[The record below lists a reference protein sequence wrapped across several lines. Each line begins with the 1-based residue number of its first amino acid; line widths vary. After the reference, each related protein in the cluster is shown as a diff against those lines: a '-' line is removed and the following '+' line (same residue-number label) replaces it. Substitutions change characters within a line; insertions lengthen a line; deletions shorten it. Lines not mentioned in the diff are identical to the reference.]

1 MTILS
6 KIRRQRAKETVE
18 LLESLYGARL
28 WTPRFEPVDELIF
41 TVLSQNTSDLNTYR
55 SYERLTQKYPSW
67 EGVMNASTT
76 EIESAIKIG
85 GLSRVKAPRI
95 KNVLQEIF
103 SRNGELS
110 LDLLSLMPIQESLDW
125 LTSIPGVGRKTASC
139 VLLFSFGRAA
149 FPVDTHVLRV
159 SKKLGLI
166 DKNVSADK
174 SHKILEELIDESKYY
189 QTHMDIIEHGRN
201 VCKAI
206 TPDCKNCVL
215 SEICPSASL

>member
-1 MTILS
+1 M
-6 KIRRQRAKETVE
+6 E
-18 LLESLYGARL
+18 
-28 WTPRFEPVDELIF
+28 
-41 TVLSQNTSDLNTYR
+41 
-55 SYERLTQKYPSW
+55 
-67 EGVMNASTT
+67 ASTT
-76 EIESAIKIG
+76 EIESEIKIG
-85 GLSRVKAPRI
+85 GLSKVKAPRI
-95 KNVLQEIF
+95 KNVLREIF

-110 LDLLSLMPIQESLDW
+110 LDSLSSMPIQESLTW

-174 SHKILEELIDESKYY
+174 SHKILEELVDESKYY
-189 QTHMDIIEHGRN
+189 QTHMDMIEHGRN

-206 TPDCKNCVL
+206 TPDCKNCIL